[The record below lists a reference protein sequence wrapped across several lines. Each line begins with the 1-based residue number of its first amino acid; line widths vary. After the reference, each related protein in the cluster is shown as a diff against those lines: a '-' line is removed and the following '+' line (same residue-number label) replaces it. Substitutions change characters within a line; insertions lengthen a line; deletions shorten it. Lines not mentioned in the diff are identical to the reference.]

1 MRDRTNFNGGCLA
14 TTTYLLQQ
22 LDFSTGKNNTIKMI
36 ENKNMGREGNVK
48 SFPSFTGNELSQPE
62 NGDFMSH
69 M

>member
-1 MRDRTNFNGGCLA
+1 
-14 TTTYLLQQ
+14 
-22 LDFSTGKNNTIKMI
+22 MI